1 MAVPTFGSV
10 LIGSSQVDTMKE
22 WYRACF
28 PDAKENQMGAFEF
41 GGAALFVEEH
51 SEVSGPAK
59 EPARMIIN
67 LSVDDCRA
75 IESHLRSQN
84 VNWIREVEQTPH
96 ALIGTVSDPD
106 GNYVQVI
113 QWGAAPTEGHTS

>member
-1 MAVPTFGSV
+1 
-10 LIGSSQVDTMKE
+10 MKE

>member
-10 LIGSSQVDTMKE
+10 LIASSQVDTMKE